1 MSETYE
7 LRPCPMC
14 GGIDLKH
21 YTTGSVQSFRR
32 GTVKCKRC
40 GCTVRAEGGGHELF
54 AQLGIIPNNDG
65 RYSMADYE
73 VVRRESNDRA
83 RRLSAA
89 KWNGE
94 VDA

>member
-1 MSETYE
+1 
-7 LRPCPMC
+7 MC
-14 GGIDLKH
+14 RSTELKH
-21 YTTGSVQSFRR
+21 YTTESVQSFRR

-40 GCTVRAEGGGHELF
+40 GCMVRAEGGGHELF

-65 RYSMADYE
+65 RYSIADYE
-73 VVRRESNDRA
+73 IVRRESNDRA

-94 VDA
+94 VSE

>member
-1 MSETYE
+1 VTATYR

-14 GGIDLKH
+14 RSTELKH
-21 YTTGSVQSFRR
+21 YTTESVQSFRR

-40 GCTVRAEGGGHELF
+40 GCMVRAGGGGHELF

-89 KWNGE
+89 KWNGG
-94 VDA
+94 

>member
-14 GGIDLKH
+14 GSIDLKH
-21 YTTGSVQSFRR
+21 YTTESVQSFRR

-40 GCTVRAEGGGHELF
+40 GCTVRAEGGGYELF
-54 AQLGIIPNNDG
+54 TQLGIIPNNGG

>member
-1 MSETYE
+1 MSKTYE

-14 GGIDLKH
+14 GGTDLKH
-21 YTTGSVQSFRR
+21 YTTESVQSFRR

-40 GCTVRAEGGGHELF
+40 GCTIRAEGGGHELF

-65 RYSMADYE
+65 RYSTADYE

-94 VDA
+94 VGE

>member
-1 MSETYE
+1 MSKTYE

-14 GGIDLKH
+14 GGTDLKH
-21 YTTGSVQSFRR
+21 YTTESAQSYRR

-40 GCTVRAEGGGHELF
+40 GCTVRAEGGGRELF

-73 VVRRESNDRA
+73 VVRRESNDRT

-94 VDA
+94 VDE

>member
-1 MSETYE
+1 MSKTYE

-14 GGIDLKH
+14 GGTDLKH
-21 YTTGSVQSFRR
+21 YTTESVQSFRR

-65 RYSMADYE
+65 RHSMADYE

-94 VDA
+94 VDE